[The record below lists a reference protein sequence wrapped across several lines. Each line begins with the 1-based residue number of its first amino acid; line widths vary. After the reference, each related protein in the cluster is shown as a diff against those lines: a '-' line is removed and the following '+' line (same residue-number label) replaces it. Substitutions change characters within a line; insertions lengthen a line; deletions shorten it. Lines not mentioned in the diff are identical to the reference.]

1 MLPPLV
7 DPASSKAT
15 ELTTGDGVGVG
26 GKVGTGVGVG
36 GKVGTGVGVGRK
48 VGIGAGV
55 DLGVGGKVGIGAGV
69 GGSGVPVAPGWAVG
83 STASEAGGFSPTTT
97 PEGAALA

>member
-1 MLPPLV
+1 
-7 DPASSKAT
+7 
-15 ELTTGDGVGVG
+15 
-26 GKVGTGVGVG
+26 VGVG
-36 GKVGTGVGVGRK
+36 GKVGTGVGVGRKVGTGVGVGLGVGGK

>member
-15 ELTTGDGVGVG
+15 ELTTGD
-26 GKVGTGVGVG
+26 GVGVG

>member
-36 GKVGTGVGVGRK
+36 RKVGTGVGVG
-48 VGIGAGV
+48 
-55 DLGVGGKVGIGAGV
+55 LGVGGKVGIGAGV